1 MAWLRSG
8 DTAATDPR
16 LLKVYE
22 HPEVQPWS
30 KCELWGFVHFCATQ
44 AAQHN
49 TDYVVSLGAAMVAG
63 GDRAHLLLEM
73 AEFCGLME
81 QFEEGDRTLW
91 RIVEDSDLLH
101 MRSAEEIERDAQR
114 KRDNANHGL
123 IIPVRVRDGDQ
134 CRYCRKTVQFGDRK
148 SGRGGTYDHREGVG
162 KDTTVDT
169 LVVACREC
177 NRDRGDDTDADLR
190 IPLLPAPREP
200 FYTQGTEKFIN
211 TNSWAISQGISVTAS
226 SAKPSGTTGRQRP
239 ASQAGHAPTPTQQ
252 DPGIAHHGD
261 SDPTPGIARDSDSAQ
276 PRGIASRS
284 DSDRAPG
291 IAHPSGDSDRASGIA
306 HGSDRG
312 ETGDAAPH
320 PAGNGARHARPA
332 PRPRPPAPDLSDP
345 DRSCRIPRAS
355 KSGSGGTGRVGS
367 GSGQV
372 GRPVPPG
379 EGAGSADG
387 DLGSGPGV
395 RSRGRRRKRKR

>member
-22 HPEVQPWS
+22 HPDVQPWS

-63 GDRAHLLLEM
+63 GERATMLLAL

-81 QFEEGDRTLW
+81 PFEEDGRTLW

-177 NRDRGDDTDADLR
+177 NRDRSDDPDADLR

-200 FYTQGTEKFIN
+200 FYTPGTEKFIN
-211 TNSWAISQGISVTAS
+211 TNSWAISQGITVTAS
-226 SAKPSGTTGRQRP
+226 TSKPSGTTGRQRP
-239 ASQAGHAPTPTQQ
+239 ASQAGHAPAEQ

-261 SDPTPGIARDSDSAQ
+261 SDLTPGIARDSDSDR
-276 PRGIASRS
+276 PRGIAHRG

-291 IAHPSGDSDRASGIA
+291 IAHDSDRGQ
-306 HGSDRG
+306 
-312 ETGDAAPH
+312 TGDATPQ
-320 PAGNGARHARPA
+320 PAGNGARRTPPT
-332 PRPRPPAPDLSDP
+332 PRPRPPRTDLSDP
-345 DRSCRIPRAS
+345 DRSCRKPRAS
-355 KSGSGGTGRVGS
+355 GSGFAGTGRVGS

-379 EGAGSADG
+379 EGAGPGDG
-387 DLGSGPGV
+387 DRGSGPGM
-395 RSRGRRRKRKR
+395 RSRGRRRKRKH